1 MNEHLTKP
9 IDPDALAHC
18 LARWAGGKFSPALSI
33 PGIDVAKG
41 LHLCGGKQTT
51 YAALLQKF
59 ASSQGGMPE
68 ATRQAINGYD
78 FVLASRCAHTLKGV
92 AANLGADYCSG
103 LAAALEQAANQHASV
118 MQLFTLLEPLEQ
130 HLAELVANIAH
141 ALPGKPPQADASA
154 GAITQADAMLTHT
167 ICQKLADLLASSD
180 AAAETELNA
189 HGTLLRTAL
198 GGERFD
204 ALLDLVQNFEHAGA
218 LDALHAAATAASIDL
233 GHRN

>member
-1 MNEHLTKP
+1 
-9 IDPDALAHC
+9 
-18 LARWAGGKFSPALSI
+18 
-33 PGIDVAKG
+33 
-41 LHLCGGKQTT
+41 
-51 YAALLQKF
+51 
-59 ASSQGGMPE
+59 MPE

-92 AANLGADYCSG
+92 AANLGADHCSS

-118 MQLFTLLEPLEQ
+118 MQLFTLLAPLEQ
-130 HLAELVANIAH
+130 HLSELVANIAR
-141 ALPGKPPQADASA
+141 ALPNQPPQPDAGVGELTVADA
-154 GAITQADAMLTHT
+154 TLVRTV
-167 ICQKLADLLASSD
+167 CQTLADLLAHSD
-180 AAAETELNA
+180 AAAEQAVNA

-218 LDALHAAATAASIDL
+218 LDALYAAATAANIDL